1 MTSIFLCDTIR
12 NDRKKLWRNDGN
24 KKEKKMEEYKFLL
37 DFAII
42 LALTKSFSLISK
54 KFNMPPVVGAL
65 LAGIILGPVVLN
77 IVNPSETILNLA
89 EVGVVV
95 LMFEAGLETD
105 LNELKRS
112 GLPAFIIALCG
123 VVIPLV
129 IGGAAT
135 YIFDRNIMESV
146 FMGVVLTATSVSI
159 TVETLQDMGK
169 LKGRVGTAILGAA
182 IIDDILGIILLS
194 LMTSVGK
201 SGGVDVIS
209 ILIIIAKMAV
219 FFVVSGIGGV
229 FADKFFKWMAGYK
242 DQNIQRNRR
251 RVAVFAL
258 VFCFGLAFL
267 AEVFGI
273 ADITGAYLAG
283 IILCKTPQNYYIH
296 RKIDIMSYMLVTPI
310 FFASIGLKVDVHGMS
325 GALIMF
331 TLILCVIAGISKIVG
346 CGLGAALCKYNAK
359 ESLQIGAGM
368 VCRGE
373 VALIVAQKGIDVGL
387 LSETYFA
394 PVVIMVLVTT
404 LLSPILLKILFTE

>member
-1 MTSIFLCDTIR
+1 
-12 NDRKKLWRNDGN
+12 
-24 KKEKKMEEYKFLL
+24 MEEYKFLL

-42 LALTKSFSLISK
+42 LALTKSFSLISR

-77 IVNPSETILNLA
+77 IVTPSETILNLA

-123 VVIPLV
+123 VIIPLLM
-129 IGGAAT
+129 GGAVT
-135 YIFDRNIMESV
+135 YIFDKNVMESV

-201 SGGVDVIS
+201 PGGVDIAS
-209 ILIIIAKMAV
+209 ILMIVLKMAA
-219 FFVVSGIGGV
+219 FFVLAGASGFLV
-229 FADKFFKWMAGYK
+229 DKFFKWMAGYK

-267 AEVFGI
+267 AEAFGI

-283 IILCKTPQNYYIH
+283 IILCRTPQNYYIH

-325 GALIMF
+325 TALIVF
-331 TLILCVIAGISKIVG
+331 TVILCVAAVISKIVG
-346 CGLGAALCKYNAK
+346 CGLGSAICKYNIK

-373 VALIVAQKGIDVGL
+373 VALIVAQKGIAVGL
-387 LSETYFA
+387 LSEAYFA
-394 PVVIMVLVTT
+394 PVVIMVLITT

>member
-1 MTSIFLCDTIR
+1 
-12 NDRKKLWRNDGN
+12 
-24 KKEKKMEEYKFLL
+24 MEEYKFLL
-37 DFAII
+37 DLAII
-42 LALTKSFSLISK
+42 LALTKSFSLISR

-77 IVNPSETILNLA
+77 VVTPSETILNLA
-89 EVGVVV
+89 EVGVIL

-123 VVIPLV
+123 VMIPLV
-129 IGGAAT
+129 MGGTVT
-135 YIFDRNIMESV
+135 YVFDKNVMESV

-201 SGGVDVIS
+201 SGGVDVAS
-209 ILIIIAKMAV
+209 ILMIVVKMAA
-219 FFVVSGIGGV
+219 FFVIAGIGGV
-229 FADKFFKWMAGYK
+229 FAAKFFEWMAGYK

-283 IILCKTPQNYYIH
+283 IILCRTPQNYYIH

-325 GALIMF
+325 GALIIF
-331 TLILCVIAGISKIVG
+331 TVILCAVAVISKVVG
-346 CGLGAALCKYNAK
+346 CGLGAAVCKYNMK

-373 VALIVAQKGIDVGL
+373 VALIVAQKGIVVGL
-387 LSETYFA
+387 LSESYFA
-394 PVVIMVLVTT
+394 PVVIMVLITT
-404 LLSPILLKILFTE
+404 LLSPILLKVLFTE

>member
-1 MTSIFLCDTIR
+1 
-12 NDRKKLWRNDGN
+12 
-24 KKEKKMEEYKFLL
+24 MEEYKFLL